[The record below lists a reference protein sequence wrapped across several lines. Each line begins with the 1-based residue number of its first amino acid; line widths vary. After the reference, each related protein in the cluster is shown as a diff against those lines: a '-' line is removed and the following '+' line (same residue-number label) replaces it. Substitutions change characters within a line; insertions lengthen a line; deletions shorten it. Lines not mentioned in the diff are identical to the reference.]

1 MRKNWALVVEDQDVK
16 LEAVDPALIA
26 ESRSTELT
34 YVRNAISFSSA
45 GFSTVPSA

>member
-26 ESRSTELT
+26 ESPDFINIVDGAFPYASD
-34 YVRNAISFSSA
+34 YKSMVQYS
-45 GFSTVPSA
+45 G